1 MSFKLTYATM
11 FDPPEE
17 LHQRFE
23 AAMGRVSAAAT
34 LSISMVRTGIPPRYC
49 AR

>member
-1 MSFKLTYATM
+1 MAFKLTYATM

-17 LHQRFE
+17 LHERFE
-23 AAMGRVSAAAT
+23 AAVANCRANMGNTYGHHIRGRV
-34 LSISMVRTGIPPRYC
+34 